1 MQLSQKFDTL
11 EHVLKQSG
19 LEVALGR
26 NALFFKSDLAFDK
39 KKGGGSLRSDTFE
52 MSVNNVSFNDEVKVT
67 QVDLENKNYQDIF
80 FNKIFEDK
88 GSKQN
93 RVYVLGELSY
103 TDAKDVLNHISEGN
117 NQYNGIIMW
126 ELQMI

>member
-39 KKGGGSLRSDTFE
+39 KEPARDHELSEFEVVLAPERHALRT
-52 MSVNNVSFNDEVKVT
+52 VV
-67 QVDLENKNYQDIF
+67 IF
-80 FNKIFEDK
+80 DGHAPPRAAVLSNF
-88 GSKQN
+88 
-93 RVYVLGELSY
+93 VLGLCDHPS
-103 TDAKDVLNHISEGN
+103 K
-117 NQYNGIIMW
+117 
-126 ELQMI
+126 